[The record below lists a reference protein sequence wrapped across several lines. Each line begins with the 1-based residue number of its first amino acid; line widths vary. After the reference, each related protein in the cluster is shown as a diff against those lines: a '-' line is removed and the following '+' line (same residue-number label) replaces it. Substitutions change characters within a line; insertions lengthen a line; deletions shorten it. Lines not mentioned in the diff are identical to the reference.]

1 MLRIHPSGGNHG
13 MFYPGVQTHTP
24 PCIFASSLPPI
35 LPPPNPLFSN
45 LYSNY
50 ILLSKDTPPSLSRCR
65 ALNPRSP
72 SSSRYSPLTFPPSR
86 KKTLRTVTYFRSSRN
101 LRRPCT
107 TSCRLVLHLHTFKG
121 ICRCRRSKKG
131 GRRARLIRTAMLS
144 CL

>member
-1 MLRIHPSGGNHG
+1 MVCFTRVCKRTLRHA
-13 MFYPGVQTHTP
+13 F
-24 PCIFASSLPPI
+24 SLPHYPPFF
-35 LPPPNPLFSN
+35 LPPTLYSRTF
-45 LYSNY
+45 YSNY

-72 SSSRYSPLTFPPSR
+72 SSSRYSPLTSPPSR

-107 TSCRLVLHLHTFKG
+107 TSCRLVLHLHTFRG